1 VSCSTVA
8 AYAGVATS
16 GFLPAEDLREVARH
30 LQGCPD
36 CAERLSQMAT
46 TSALV
51 GLRLKDA
58 SPTVAARV
66 GSTRDHDDAVGDA
79 HTALM
84 FLARQLDPAHAD
96 DLVQD
101 TWAHFLAAEPTWA
114 PRREDLTAYL
124 LLHWAGHRQADE
136 AIQGQFVDSVLEH
149 HAHSRTEAADGDLPA
164 GFEAYGSLRELADL
178 NALDADADSAELLLP
193 ELYSDGDDRGTW
205 ISPPTAWPHATQF
218 LGPADDAQ
226 TQELYTVVDAAL
238 DELPPA
244 VGNVLYL
251 IDVEGLSL
259 SDAAAAV
266 GRDLG
271 VLQQDL
277 ARGRNHVRARVDAYL
292 KGR

>member
-1 VSCSTVA
+1 
-8 AYAGVATS
+8 
-16 GFLPAEDLREVARH
+16 
-30 LQGCPD
+30 
-36 CAERLSQMAT
+36 M
-46 TSALV
+46 
-51 GLRLKDA
+51 
-58 SPTVAARV
+58 
-66 GSTRDHDDAVGDA
+66 RDDDDTVGDA

-84 FLARQLDPAHAD
+84 SLARQLDPAHAD

-101 TWAHFLAAEPTWA
+101 TWAHFLAAEPTWT

-124 LLHWAGHRQADE
+124 LLHGADHRQADE
-136 AIQGQFVDSVLEH
+136 ANQGQFVDGVLEH
-149 HAHSRTEAADGDLPA
+149 HVHSPTAAADGDLPA

-178 NALDADADSAELLLP
+178 DALDVDADSAELLLP

-218 LGPADDAQ
+218 LGPADDVQ
-226 TQELYTVVDAAL
+226 TQELYAVVDAAL

-259 SDAAAAV
+259 PGAAAVV
-266 GRDLG
+266 GRDLK

-277 ARGRNHVRARVDAYL
+277 ARGRIHVRGRVDAYL
-292 KGR
+292 KDR